1 MFNEITILISAL
13 VVLLAGMICLSWYY
27 GILIAGFIFV
37 CFILLLLI
45 LIQKG
50 KSSMGIG
57 NLGGGNQMLFGGS
70 GGQDIFQ
77 KTTWVLGTIFMGGSL
92 LLAFVKKPIHSDLI
106 GRIEKSQPTVQMPVK
121 PTETLQA
128 EPTAEPAAEKEES
141 NA

>member
-13 VVLLAGMICLSWYY
+13 VVLLAGLIGLSWYY
-27 GILIAGFIFV
+27 GILITGFILV

-92 LLAFVKKPIHSDLI
+92 LLAFVKKPQSDLI
-106 GRIEKSQPTVQMPVK
+106 RRIERNQPTVQMPVK
-121 PTETLQA
+121 PTEAAPA
-128 EPTAEPAAEKEES
+128 EPTAEPTAEKEQS